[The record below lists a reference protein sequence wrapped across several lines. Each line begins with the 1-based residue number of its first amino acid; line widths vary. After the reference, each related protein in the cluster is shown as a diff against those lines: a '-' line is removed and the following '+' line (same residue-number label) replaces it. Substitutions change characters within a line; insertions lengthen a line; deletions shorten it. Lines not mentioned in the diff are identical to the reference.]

1 MPLFDWQAPSIS
13 QITTNYY
20 WLYWAVTVPL
30 TLVIMS
36 IVLSLAIWH
45 GRQTR
50 MVIWRAR
57 NSDDG
62 KKIIDEESGGLD
74 SISSKTEENGGKNV

>member
-1 MPLFDWQAPSIS
+1 
-13 QITTNYY
+13 
-20 WLYWAVTVPL
+20 
-30 TLVIMS
+30 
-36 IVLSLAIWH
+36 
-45 GRQTR
+45 